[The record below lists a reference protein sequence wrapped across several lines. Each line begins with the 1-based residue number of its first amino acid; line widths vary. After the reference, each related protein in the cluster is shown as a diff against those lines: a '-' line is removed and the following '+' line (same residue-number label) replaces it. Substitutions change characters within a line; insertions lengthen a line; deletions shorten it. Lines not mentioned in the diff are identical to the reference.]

1 MEALLHL
8 LVVSSLRLLDLL
20 DVGTHLFIGFPQGG
34 VLVLCVGD
42 LSRVLQQLVEV
53 AHRLGLGR
61 LELAHGVLDGRGLRQ
76 VVSVHLEEHLLDVR
90 HVDRVDRGLTLVVHV
105 ELELEQA
112 VQLLPELESLPSR
125 QLLQNETH
133 AVCKG
138 AQGDVL
144 LVLHGQ
150 RVQDLLFHDRKG
162 VFDVVHSVAY
172 NLGELWNQLT
182 LGEVLGLRGVWVLDA
197 VLQISRERRHFLRLL
212 REHVNELV
220 VALGSV
226 KHRFVSD

>member
-42 LSRVLQQLVEV
+42 LSRVLQKLVEV

-172 NLGELWNQLT
+172 NLGELWNQLS